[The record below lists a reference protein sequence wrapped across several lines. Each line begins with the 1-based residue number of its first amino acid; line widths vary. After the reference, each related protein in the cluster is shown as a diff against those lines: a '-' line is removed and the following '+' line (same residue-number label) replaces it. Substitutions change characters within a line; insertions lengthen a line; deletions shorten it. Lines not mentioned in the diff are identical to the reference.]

1 MEDPHT
7 AKEKAM
13 SVMVTATC
21 VVNPMITCNIGIHG
35 IYIYIYMLL
44 LFSLSLLLYLSIM
57 IFIILINNNKKIIIT
72 TIITYNLT
80 T

>member
-35 IYIYIYMLL
+35 IYIYMLL

>member
-35 IYIYIYMLL
+35 IYIYMLL

-57 IFIILINNNKKIIIT
+57 IFIILINNNKK
-72 TIITYNLT
+72 
-80 T
+80 